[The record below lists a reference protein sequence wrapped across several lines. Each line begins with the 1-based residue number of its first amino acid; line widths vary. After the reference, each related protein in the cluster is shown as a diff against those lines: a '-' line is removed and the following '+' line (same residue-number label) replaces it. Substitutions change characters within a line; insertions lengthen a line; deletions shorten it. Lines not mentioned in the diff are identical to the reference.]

1 MKKQIINEKKCQKI
15 KGIDANGVYIRD
27 KIWYNNNETFDK
39 NRVNGPTFCYNKK
52 EKTEEYKMQDE
63 KMTPAKVFLAGQIFG
78 QLALDHITGERRFY
92 GGKVYVNIDGKE
104 CFVPIMAT
112 EEVFKNVTFHQ
123 ACWVI
128 NGSKSKDFLNS
139 FKPQN
144 GQTKIFVYVSRIS
157 IARSEEER
165 FYQNAVYLSGK
176 VKSNQFLGRINPRI
190 GRKLNFGWRFSVTIQ
205 WWTRYR
211 CIVRGKT
218 AKKQLT
224 FS

>member
-1 MKKQIINEKKCQKI
+1 MDPLSAII
-15 KGIDANGVYIRD
+15 
-27 KIWYNNNETFDK
+27 
-39 NRVNGPTFCYNKK
+39 KK

-63 KMTPAKVFLAGQIFG
+63 KNDTSKVFLAGQIFG
-78 QLALDHITGERRFY
+78 QLVLDHITGERRFY

-112 EEVFKNVTFHQ
+112 EEVFKKCNLSPSLLGNK
-123 ACWVI
+123 WVKI
-128 NGSKSKDFLNS
+128 EGFLNS

-176 VKSNQFLGRINPRI
+176 VKSKPISWKNKSKNREKAEFWMEVQ
-190 GRKLNFGWRFSVTIQ
+190 
-205 WWTRYR
+205 RYNTMVDQIPVY
-211 CIVRGKT
+211 CKGKT
-218 AKKQLT
+218 AKKATHFFINKEVSLKGQLNT
-224 FS
+224 RCGTSCEPSCEVWAKELE